1 MWSSQPSSGLE
12 VTDAACSELL
22 PLRYPKNDNFAAACM
37 HKSSTRRY
45 ARYRTE
51 MPLIV
56 RVLGENGY
64 MRIHGRCFEIAE
76 NGLGAVI
83 TSEFAAG
90 EMVSLEFSIP
100 GSEQAL
106 ALRAVVRHRMG
117 FLHGFEFVGLLPEQG
132 EQIKAY
138 CQTLQPA

>member
-1 MWSSQPSSGLE
+1 
-12 VTDAACSELL
+12 
-22 PLRYPKNDNFAAACM
+22 M

-56 RVLGENGY
+56 RVLGQDGY

-83 TSEFAAG
+83 TSEFSAG
-90 EMVSLEFSIP
+90 EMVSLEFCIP
-100 GSEQAL
+100 GSSEMV
-106 ALRAVVRHRMG
+106 LRAVVRHRMG
-117 FLHGFEFVGLLPEQG
+117 FLHGFEFVGLLPEQCD
-132 EQIKAY
+132 QIKAY
-138 CQTLQPA
+138 CRTLQPS